1 MKQRITSIFMSLL
14 LLSPLTCKQ
23 TSNSEASIPI
33 EESEAL
39 DVIPNYTPDDQA
51 LHDTILAMDE
61 KYFDAYNSCDLE
73 TQANIYSD
81 DIEFY
86 HDKGGLMTDK
96 KALIQALKD
105 NICGKV
111 TRELIAGSME
121 VYPIAGYGA
130 IAEGY
135 HKFFNNEEP
144 DTPQKPS
151 KFITIWEDTS
161 DGWKMARVISLH

>member
-1 MKQRITSIFMSLL
+1 MSCKHTPESEAITSIEE
-14 LLSPLTCKQ
+14 PL
-23 TSNSEASIPI
+23 AISI
-33 EESEAL
+33 
-39 DVIPNYTPDDQA
+39 IPMYVPDDQA
-51 LHDTILAMDE
+51 LHNTIVAMDK
-61 KYFDAYNSCDLE
+61 KYFDAYNTCDLE

-81 DIEFY
+81 DLEFY

-111 TRELIAGSME
+111 TRELISGSME

-135 HKFFNNEEP
+135 HKFFNKEEP
-144 DTPQKPS
+144 DAPQKPS
-151 KFITIWEDTS
+151 KFITIWEDTE